1 MISKAHS
8 LSLRK
13 MDTECNNESFVNRKP
28 EKKKKKKK
36 HNLID
41 SVISTKN

>member
-13 MDTECNNESFVNRKP
+13 MDTEGNNESFASRKT
-28 EKKKKKKK
+28 EKKKKKKR
-36 HNLID
+36 NIID
-41 SVISTKN
+41 SVISTEN